1 MVEIKNWG
9 SLNVYINVSNVQMLQ
24 ISNVYISN
32 DQKLK
37 SFKCVICRSLKTNLS
52 VIRLPHNIRLPHCVT
67 ATSHTSTKCIKL
79 FQVTLYNIILV
90 HVHVHPRF
98 LFENKLNKGGTFE
111 DLRQIFHTLRIWH
124 WQDEQPNLPFRC

>member
-1 MVEIKNWG
+1 MF
-9 SLNVYINVSNVQMLQ
+9 QMSQ

-67 ATSHTSTKCIKL
+67 ATSHTSTKCNYFRTYYTILYMHTCTCTRASKVFIWEQIQQRRNIWRSASNISYTKNL
-79 FQVTLYNIILV
+79 TLTG
-90 HVHVHPRF
+90 RTARTF
-98 LFENKLNKGGTFE
+98 LLDVKICYV
-111 DLRQIFHTLRIWH
+111 DI
-124 WQDEQPNLPFRC
+124 CY